1 MKYNNFLLHH
11 LSVYYMLMACFY
23 NSLTGV
29 FAKLLGAQ
37 ISSLE
42 VVLFRNLPGL
52 LILLYK
58 IKARP
63 RAARFA
69 NKGGHPFTL
78 AFRGII
84 GILGLM
90 VFFYNIANISLGEA
104 FTFQK
109 TAPIWTAII
118 AYFTL
123 GEKFGAMGWF
133 SVCLGFVGIV

>member
-1 MKYNNFLLHH
+1 MKYDNFLLHRFGA
-11 LSVYYMLMACFY
+11 YYTPTACFY

-63 RAARFA
+63 RVA
-69 NKGGHPFTL
+69 NRK
-78 AFRGII
+78 
-84 GILGLM
+84 
-90 VFFYNIANISLGEA
+90 
-104 FTFQK
+104 
-109 TAPIWTAII
+109 
-118 AYFTL
+118 
-123 GEKFGAMGWF
+123 
-133 SVCLGFVGIV
+133 